1 MRNRRLSTLIGA
13 AAVLLGLLT
22 ACSGGQGGP
31 ARPGPSSP
39 QPSAGVTQAPEV
51 QKITPTYNELVIDTS
66 TSNDGPTLPWSLVK
80 VDRDLN
86 RIYLTA
92 SSSDCV
98 LPKKVRIEETS
109 TSITL
114 TVVGVGGK
122 GPCTAQQVTMFG
134 YVTPKSP
141 IGNRNIQGDTR

>member
-1 MRNRRLSTLIGA
+1 
-13 AAVLLGLLT
+13 VQELT
-22 ACSGGQGGP
+22 P
-31 ARPGPSSP
+31 APGPWP
-39 QPSAGVTQAPEV
+39 
-51 QKITPTYNELVIDTS
+51 LDTS
-66 TSNDGPTLPWSLVK
+66 TSNAGPTLPWSLVK

-92 SSSDCV
+92 SNSNCV
-98 LPKKVRIEETS
+98 FPKKVRIKETS

-122 GPCTAQQVTMFG
+122 EPCTAQKVTRFG

-141 IGNRNIQGDTR
+141 IGNRNIRGDTH